1 MKKSVARQISYYGLF
16 VALAFIFNY
25 VEVIIPFSMIIPG
38 IKLGLANIVVLT
50 AMYAFGS
57 RDAFI
62 ISMVRI
68 VLVAITFSNTFTMI
82 YSIAGG
88 LLSWLI
94 MSLFKKTNKFS
105 MIGVSVAGGV
115 AHNIG
120 QLIVAAILME
130 TISLIYYLPILI
142 VGGIVTGIIIGW
154 LGRSILKILRRQD
167 SQNF

>member
-16 VALAFIFNY
+16 VSLAFIFNY

-154 LGRSILKILRRQD
+154 LGRSILKILRRHD

>member
-154 LGRSILKILRRQD
+154 LGRSILKILRRHD

>member
-1 MKKSVARQISYYGLF
+1 
-16 VALAFIFNY
+16 
-25 VEVIIPFSMIIPG
+25 MIIPG

-154 LGRSILKILRRQD
+154 LGRSILKILRRHD